1 MSGKSFWRAAAMC
14 WLLICNVVW
23 AEVQAPQYRQFWL
36 WAGVKP
42 QPVLQQAEQ
51 LYVLQGQIN
60 GNASGQVSFS
70 RQGPAVVRAVGQ
82 ARVWLAY
89 RVRTLQ
95 WDDSIVLSIR
105 NQLQYWQQAGRTPV
119 GIQLDFDAGS
129 YQLGRYADFLRQLR
143 EQLPAQYR
151 LSITGLL
158 DWTRTGDVATL
169 NSLTGTVDELVVQTY
184 QGRHSVAGYE
194 RYLASL
200 SQLRIPFKVGLVQ
213 GGEWDVDWQRQL
225 QQSPYYR
232 GEVVFLLNP

>member
-1 MSGKSFWRAAAMC
+1 MAAVC
-14 WLLICNVVW
+14 WLLTCNAAW
-23 AEVQAPQYRQFWL
+23 AEVQATQYRQFWL

-60 GNASGQVSFS
+60 GDRQGRVSFT
-70 RQGPAVVRAVGQ
+70 RQGPAVMSAQ
-82 ARVWLAY
+82 AQVWLAY
-89 RVRTLQ
+89 RVQTLV
-95 WDDSIVLSIR
+95 WDEAVLRSIR
-105 NQLQYWQQAGRTPV
+105 NQLQSWQRAGRVPL
-119 GIQLDFDAGS
+119 GIQLDFDASS

-143 EQLPAQYR
+143 KQLPAQYR

-213 GGEWDVDWQRQL
+213 GGGWDTDWQRRL